1 MPTSVRVSLVLLL
14 GLLACT
20 TDETEDSGL
29 PAGPD
34 LTEALSSSQ
43 VRAGIITDSRALF
56 GGISAEGAPGDIKL
70 YNDRVQFV
78 IEAVGDSSYYVDYGG
93 NLIDADLIRA
103 AGVPGRDMLDELTP
117 MSSFGRVCDA
127 SSVEVIADGSD
138 GKAHVRVSGPA
149 AAMRLVTSALENPD
163 TVPWYDLTMVTDYVL
178 RPGEWSVEV
187 TTTLTNH
194 DTRDFQ
200 AAIGLFG
207 IYAQEI
213 AEGWHPRTGFADSD
227 GEAVAME
234 AMVGAHNEAVLALM
248 AGTGELQPSAIGE
261 LISGIAA
268 GATAFDEPRSVAAGA
283 ALSWVARVGV
293 APDLAT
299 LEAERLLREGATPAE
314 LAGSVQSGGVG
325 LAGARVH
332 GLDAAGAP
340 VTLAVT
346 DATGSF
352 SMPGNGI
359 TQLVASGRGTAI
371 TSDIPA
377 GHGNVSPY
385 DRGPDG
391 VLATLTNGATP
402 IPFAAGYGF
411 GEAVPAGSTTLSLL
425 APGTL
430 AVTVADG
437 GPASILVDFA
447 AGDTVTADNRLV
459 PSRPDGR
466 AALGFVRDGAMDIP
480 LEPGTYRVTVH
491 RGIRYEVDV
500 QEVTVTSG
508 EVTALNAVL
517 TPAYTLDGILTI
529 DPHQHASPSGDGNI
543 AIEDRLVVAAANG
556 IEVHVGT
563 DHDHIVDYRP
573 ALEALGL
580 QAWLHSIVAIEV
592 SPVLRG
598 HFNAYPATRDGR
610 PNGGAPRWWQRIQS
624 TEDLFAWIRESVGT
638 EGIIQANHP
647 VSGSGLFS
655 AADYSPGRGTIGSA
669 DHWGEDFDAMELLNS
684 GQYDTYFPY
693 YVDLAARGKLIT
705 PVGVSDSHGFTAGS
719 PGLNL
724 TFIQTGTTLSD
735 FTPEVLRSAMALR
748 ATVVSYGPYIEA
760 TSAGK
765 WAPGQTVAPGTLDV
779 RVLAPSWIPV
789 QYVELW
795 KNGSAIDRVACS
807 GEAPV
812 WCTTSWTIPD
822 DTDASWVVV
831 AGSTDAPMVVVW
843 PGALAWGATSAIQSD
858 VDGNGWTPP
867 LPPLVS
873 L

>member
-1 MPTSVRVSLVLLL
+1 MPAS
-14 GLLACT
+14 
-20 TDETEDSGL
+20 
-29 PAGPD
+29 PD
-34 LTEALSSSQ
+34 LTEALEASQ
-43 VRAGIITDSRALF
+43 VRAGIITDTRALF

-78 IEAVGDSSYYVDYGG
+78 IEAVGDSSYYIDYGG
-93 NLIDADLIRA
+93 NLIDADLIRP

-127 SSVEVIADGSD
+127 TSVDVIADGST
-138 GKAHVRVSGPA
+138 GEAHVRVSGPA
-149 AAMRLVTSALENPD
+149 SPMRLVTGALESPD
-163 TVPWYDLTMVTDYVL
+163 SVPWYNLTMVTDYVL
-178 RPGEWSVEV
+178 RPGSWSVEV

-194 DTRDFQ
+194 DTREFQ

-234 AMVGAHNEAVLALM
+234 AMVGVHNEGVLALM

-268 GATAFDEPRSVAAGA
+268 GATAFDVPRSVAPGA
-283 ALSWVARVGV
+283 VLSWVARVGI

-299 LEAERLLREGATPAE
+299 LEAERLVREGGAPAE
-314 LAGSVQSGGVG
+314 LAGSVQSGGAGV
-325 LAGARVH
+325 AGARVH
-332 GLDAAGAP
+332 GLDAAGTP
-340 VTLAVT
+340 VTFAVT
-346 DATGSF
+346 DADGAF
-352 SMPGNGI
+352 SMPGTGI
-359 TQLVASGRGTAI
+359 TQLVASGRGTGI
-371 TSDIPA
+371 TADISE

-385 DRGPDG
+385 DRGPHG
-391 VLATLTNGATP
+391 VLATLTRGATP

-411 GEAVPAGSTTLSLL
+411 GGTTPASSPTLNLI

-430 AVTVADG
+430 SVTVSDA

-447 AGDTVTADNRLV
+447 IGDTAVADQRLV
-459 PSRPDGR
+459 PGRPDGR
-466 AALGFVRDGAMDIP
+466 AALGFLRDGAMDIP
-480 LEPGTYRVTVH
+480 LEPGSYRVTVH

-500 QEVTVTSG
+500 QDVTVTSG

-517 TPAYTLDGILTI
+517 TPAYTLDGILTF
-529 DPHQHASPSGDGNI
+529 DPHQHASPSGDGSI
-543 AIEDRLVVAAANG
+543 SIEDRLVVAASNG
-556 IEVHVGT
+556 IEIHVGT

-610 PNGGAPRWWQRIQS
+610 PNGGAPRWWQRLQS
-624 TEDLFAWIRESVGT
+624 TEDLFAWIRESVGE

-647 VSGSGLFS
+647 DGGSGLFS
-655 AADYSPGRGTIGSA
+655 AADYRPSRGTIGIA

-684 GQYDTYFPY
+684 GEYDTYFPY

-705 PVGVSDSHGFTAGS
+705 PVGVSDSHSWTGGK

-724 TFIQTGTTLSD
+724 TFINTGTTLAE
-735 FTPEVLRSAMALR
+735 FTPDVLRSAMAQR
-748 ATVVSYGPYIEA
+748 ATVVSYGPYIDA
-760 TSAGK
+760 TIAGE
-765 WAPGQTVAPGTLDV
+765 WAPGRTVAPGTLNV

-795 KNGSAIDRVACS
+795 RNGSAIDRVACL
-807 GEAPV
+807 GDAPV
-812 WCTTSWTIPD
+812 WCTAAWTIPD

-831 AGSTDAPMVVVW
+831 AGSTDAPMSVVW
-843 PGALAWGATSAIQSD
+843 PGTLAWGATSAIQSD
-858 VDGNGWTPP
+858 VDANGWTPP
-867 LPPLVS
+867 LPPLVT